1 MTKIRTGRK
10 LPPLCLPVALLGAN
24 VRGKP
29 NFFTIAWF
37 NMLQEN
43 PPLISASMGKT
54 YHTGQGIKENKTFS
68 LNIPSTH
75 MANIVDYCGLH
86 SASKV
91 DKSHLFDVFYG
102 KLKTAP
108 MVNEC
113 AVNMECKLVD
123 SKELETM
130 DLIIGEIVQIYCEE
144 KCLSDNKPDYEK
156 IDPLLFFMP
165 EGPYLRTGKVIAKAF
180 DVGRDLKLLKK
191 SFRRRK

>member
-1 MTKIRTGRK
+1 MIKIRTGWK
-10 LPPLCLPVALLGAN
+10 LPPLCVPIALLGAN

-43 PPLISASMGKT
+43 PPLLAASMGKT
-54 YHTGQGIKENKTFS
+54 YHTRQGITENKTFS
-68 LNIPSTH
+68 LNIPSTP
-75 MANIVDYCGLH
+75 MANIVDYCGIY
-86 SASKV
+86 SGSKV
-91 DKSHLFDVFYG
+91 DKSCLFDVFYG
-102 KLKTAP
+102 ELRTAP

-130 DLIIGEIVQIYCEE
+130 ALIIGEIVQVYCTD
-144 KCLSDNKPDYEK
+144 KSISDNKPDYEA

-165 EGPYLRTGKVIAKAF
+165 EGPYLKTGNVVAQAF
-180 DVGRDLKLLKK
+180 DAGRDLEPPKK
-191 SFRRRK
+191 TIRRRK